1 MLAKLLA
8 LVLCSATPALADTPT
23 FSSVSNAK
31 EICELEVI
39 DFQAVERPERFHG
52 NYIRDIELSLQIK
65 STIRGTLT
73 PGRIIHIKDVQAKVA
88 SQLVRAPLD
97 IHPSTSWGN
106 GRVHG
111 DYIKGQRYLV
121 FGSLEKGEKAITHGC
136 TRMEYDELVA
146 TEVKSL
152 LGIEGKSLTDEVAE
166 CTPLRITALLAK
178 IGYKDEKE
186 SIRQQTAQITELIK
200 KCRKSDLVELTDTLS
215 GSLIGET
222 FDSELPAAKRRLFL
236 LSLVETLER
245 LDAEEIKD
253 IRAARLQALIARHK
267 KEGPLKI
274 RMDEIREVAPNPS
287 EKVVGRLHDW
297 IPE

>member
-8 LVLCSATPALADTPT
+8 LVLCTATSALADTPT

-52 NYIRDIELSLQIK
+52 NFIRDIDLSLQIR
-65 STIRGTLT
+65 STIRGKLD
-73 PGRIIHIKDVQAKVA
+73 PGRIIKIKDIQAKVA

-97 IHPSTSWGN
+97 IHPTTSWGN
-106 GRVHG
+106 GRAYG
-111 DYIKGQRYLV
+111 DFIKGQRYLV
-121 FGSLEKGEKAITHGC
+121 IGSLENGEKAITHGC
-136 TRMEYDELVA
+136 ARLEYDELVA
-146 TEVKSL
+146 TEVKAV
-152 LGIEGKSLTDEVAE
+152 LGIEGKSLKDDVEE

-178 IGYKDEKE
+178 ICHKDDKE
-186 SIRQQTAQITELIK
+186 AIRQQTEQIAKLIK
-200 KCRKSDLVELTDTLS
+200 KCRKSNLVELTDRLS

-222 FDSELPAAKRRLFL
+222 FDSEFPAAKRRLFL

-253 IRAARLQALIARHK
+253 IRSSRLQALIARHK

-274 RMDEIREVAPNPS
+274 RMEEIREVAPNPS
-287 EKVVGRLHDW
+287 VKVIGRLHDW

>member
-8 LVLCSATPALADTPT
+8 LLIGSASAIYAETPSPTSVL
-23 FSSVSNAK
+23 NAR
-31 EICELEVI
+31 EICEVEVI
-39 DFQAVERPERFHG
+39 DFHAVGRPERFHG
-52 NYIRDIELSLQIK
+52 NLIRDIELSLQIK
-65 STIRGTLT
+65 SIIRGTLS
-73 PGRIIHIKDVQAKVA
+73 PGRIIHIKDIQARVA
-88 SQLVRAPLD
+88 SKIVRAPLD

-106 GRVHG
+106 GRAHG

-136 TRMEYDELVA
+136 TRMEYDELLA
-146 TEVKSL
+146 ADVKAL
-152 LGIEGKSLTDEVAE
+152 LGTEGKSLSDDVEE
-166 CTPLRITALLAK
+166 CTPLRITALLVK
-178 IGYKDEKE
+178 IGHKDEKE
-186 SIRQQTAQITELIK
+186 AIRQQTEQIAKLIK

-222 FDSELPAAKRRLFL
+222 FETDLSTARRRLFL

-274 RMDEIREVAPNPS
+274 RMEEIREVAPNPS